1 MLTNVHVKNLALIE
15 ETEINFRE
23 GFNIL
28 TGETGAGK
36 SIIIGSINYCLGAK
50 ADKEVIRE
58 GAEYALVELTF
69 NVSSPDI
76 LGLIK
81 NMDIPAEEDGTL
93 ILTRRI
99 MPGRS
104 VFKVNGETVTARQI
118 KELASLLIDI
128 HGQHDHQSLL
138 SEKRQK
144 DMLDDFAGEELAK
157 VILDLGKD
165 YDLLKKTEEEIESFD
180 MDEARRARDLALC
193 EYEVN
198 EIDNANLTEGEEEQ
212 LLKKHNLMNNGMKIK
227 SNLTKSEQ
235 YLSGDDGVLST
246 MGYAVREMNQ
256 AAGLDEAAGT
266 IASHLS
272 DAEQVLLDL
281 HREILDYMESLDF
294 DDEVFANVEERL
306 DLIGR
311 LSLKYGRTTKD
322 IIEYGNKRREEL
334 IKLSEGESY
343 LASLKK
349 KREEILDSYLKKA
362 EKAHKIREK
371 EAKRLADDI
380 TESLKELNFLKV
392 DFRIDVT
399 EDKENIKRDG
409 FDDIS
414 FMISLNAGEK
424 LRPLSQVA
432 SGGELSRVMLAIKT
446 VLAKRDNIE
455 TLIFDEIDTGI
466 SGVTA
471 WQVAGKIGQLA
482 ENHQIIC
489 ITHLPQ
495 IAAKADTHFM
505 IEKHEKDGRTVTEI
519 NEVSGDAHVDEI
531 ARLLGSENITDAVR
545 ANAVDL
551 LKQAG
556 KYGA

>member
-15 ETEINFRE
+15 ETEINFRG

-198 EIDNANLTEGEEEQ
+198 EIDNANLTEGEEEL

-294 DDEVFANVEERL
+294 DDEDFANVEERL

-424 LRPLSQVA
+424 LRPLFQVA

>member
-58 GAEYALVELTF
+58 GAEYALAELTF

-235 YLSGDDGVLST
+235 YLSGNDGVLST

-294 DDEVFANVEERL
+294 DDEDFANVEERL

-556 KYGA
+556 KYGV

>member
-58 GAEYALVELTF
+58 GAEYALAELTF

-165 YDLLKKTEEEIESFD
+165 YDFLKKTEEEIEAFD

-294 DDEVFANVEERL
+294 DDEDFANVEERL

>member
-15 ETEINFRE
+15 ETEINFRG

-58 GAEYALVELTF
+58 GAEYALAELTF

-294 DDEVFANVEERL
+294 DDEDFANVEERL

-424 LRPLSQVA
+424 LRPLFQVA

>member
-58 GAEYALVELTF
+58 GAENALAELTF

-81 NMDIPAEEDGTL
+81 NMDIPAEEDGTM

-294 DDEVFANVEERL
+294 DDEDFTNVEERL

-519 NEVSGDAHVDEI
+519 KEVSGDAHVDEI

>member
-15 ETEINFRE
+15 ETEINFRD

-50 ADKEVIRE
+50 ADREVIRE
-58 GAEYALVELTF
+58 GAEYALAELTF

-76 LGLIK
+76 MEMIK

-104 VFKVNGETVTARQI
+104 VFKINGETVTARQI

-198 EIDNANLTEGEEEQ
+198 EIDNANLTEGEEDQ

-235 YLSGDDGVLST
+235 YLSGDDGVLSA

-266 IASHLS
+266 IASHMS

-294 DDEVFANVEERL
+294 DDEDFANVEERI

-311 LSLKYGRTTKD
+311 LSLKYGKTTKE
-322 IIEYGNKRREEL
+322 IIEYGNRRREEL

-409 FDDIS
+409 YDDIS

>member
-15 ETEINFRE
+15 ETEINLRE

-50 ADKEVIRE
+50 ADREVIRE
-58 GAEYALVELTF
+58 GAEYALTELTF

-76 LGLIK
+76 LEVIK
-81 NMDIPAEEDGTL
+81 NMDIPVEEDGTL

-104 VFKVNGETVTARQI
+104 VFKVNGETVTAKQI

-157 VILDLGKD
+157 VILELNKD
-165 YDLLKKTEEEIESFD
+165 YDLLKKTDYEIESFD
-180 MDEARRARDLALC
+180 MDEGRRARDLALC

-198 EIDNANLTEGEEEQ
+198 EIDNANLTEGEEDE

-227 SNLTKSEQ
+227 SNLTKAEQ
-235 YLSGDDGVLST
+235 YLSSDDGILSN

-256 AAGLDEAAGT
+256 AAGLDDGAGT
-266 IASHLS
+266 IASHIS
-272 DAEQVLLDL
+272 DAEQVLLDV

-294 DDEVFANVEERL
+294 DDEDFANVEERL

-311 LSLKYGRTTKD
+311 LSLKYGKTTKD

-334 IKLSEGESY
+334 EKLSEGESY
-343 LASLKK
+343 LAALKK
-349 KREEILDSYLKKA
+349 KREEILASYNKKA
-362 EKAHKIREK
+362 EKAHKIREA
-371 EAKRLADDI
+371 EAKRLAMDI

-399 EDKENIKRDG
+399 ADKENIKQDG
-409 FDDIS
+409 YDNIS

-446 VLAKRDNIE
+446 VLAERDNIE

-471 WQVAGKIGQLA
+471 WQVAGKIGQLS

-519 NEVSGDAHVDEI
+519 DEVSGDAHVDEI

>member
-15 ETEINFRE
+15 ETEINFRD

-50 ADKEVIRE
+50 ADREVIRE
-58 GAEYALVELTF
+58 GAEYALAELTF

-104 VFKVNGETVTARQI
+104 VFKINGETVTARQI

-227 SNLTKSEQ
+227 TNLTKSEQ
-235 YLSGDDGVLST
+235 YLSGDDGVLSA
-246 MGYAVREMNQ
+246 MGYAVREINQ
-256 AAGLDEAAGT
+256 AAGLDEAAAA
-266 IASHLS
+266 IASHMS

-294 DDEVFANVEERL
+294 DDEDFANVEERL

-311 LSLKYGRTTKD
+311 LSLKYGKTTKE
-322 IIEYGNKRREEL
+322 IIEYGNRRREEL

-399 EDKENIKRDG
+399 EDEENIRRDG
-409 FDDIS
+409 YDDIS

>member
-58 GAEYALVELTF
+58 GAEYALAELTF

-246 MGYAVREMNQ
+246 IGYAVREMNQ

-294 DDEVFANVEERL
+294 DDEDFANVEERL

>member
-15 ETEINFRE
+15 ETEINFRD

-50 ADKEVIRE
+50 ADREVIRE
-58 GAEYALVELTF
+58 GAEYALAELTF

-104 VFKVNGETVTARQI
+104 VFKINGETVTARQI

-157 VILDLGKD
+157 VVLDLGKD

-227 SNLTKSEQ
+227 TNLTKSEQ
-235 YLSGDDGVLST
+235 YLSGDDGVLSA
-246 MGYAVREMNQ
+246 MGYAVREINQ
-256 AAGLDEAAGT
+256 AAGLDEAAAA
-266 IASHLS
+266 IASHMS

-294 DDEVFANVEERL
+294 DDEDFANVEERL

-311 LSLKYGRTTKD
+311 LSLKYGKTTKE
-322 IIEYGNKRREEL
+322 IIEYGNRRREEL

-399 EDKENIKRDG
+399 EDEENIRRDG
-409 FDDIS
+409 YDDIS

>member
-1 MLTNVHVKNLALIE
+1 MLSNVHVKNLALIE

-58 GAEYALVELTF
+58 GAEYALAELTF
-69 NVSSPDI
+69 NVSSSDI

-144 DMLDDFAGEELAK
+144 DMLDDFSGEELAK

-294 DDEVFANVEERL
+294 DDEDFANVEERL

>member
-58 GAEYALVELTF
+58 GAEYALAELTF

-144 DMLDDFAGEELAK
+144 DMLDDFAGDELAK

-294 DDEVFANVEERL
+294 DDEDFAKVEERL

-322 IIEYGNKRREEL
+322 IIEYGSKRREEL

-482 ENHQIIC
+482 GNHQIIC

>member
-58 GAEYALVELTF
+58 GAEYALAELTF

-198 EIDNANLTEGEEEQ
+198 EIDNANLMEGEEEQ

-294 DDEVFANVEERL
+294 DDEDFANVEERL

-322 IIEYGNKRREEL
+322 IIEYGKKRREEL

>member
-58 GAEYALVELTF
+58 GAEYALAELTF

-246 MGYAVREMNQ
+246 IGYAVREMNQ

-294 DDEVFANVEERL
+294 DDEDFANVEERL

-556 KYGA
+556 KYGV